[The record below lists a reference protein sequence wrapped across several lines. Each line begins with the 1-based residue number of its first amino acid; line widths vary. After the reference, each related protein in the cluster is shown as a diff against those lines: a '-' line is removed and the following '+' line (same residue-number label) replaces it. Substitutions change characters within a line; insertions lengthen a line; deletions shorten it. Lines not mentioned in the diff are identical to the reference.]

1 MARASSIEQLPEDIL
16 EQLQAMLRDPRIN
29 QMQAAKDINAILE
42 AMGHEKISKSSLNRY
57 SQKMEKV
64 GEKLRQSREV
74 SKMWIAK
81 LGAQPQGQL
90 GQLINEM
97 LRTLA
102 FDLSLTMQSQEI
114 TSEDVPGVVKMLK
127 EMSVAM
133 HRLEQ
138 AASENT
144 KREKEIRKQMAEEA
158 ADAASDIVTAAGISK
173 EAAQEIKNKIL
184 GIA

>member
-1 MARASSIEQLPEDIL
+1 
-16 EQLQAMLRDPRIN
+16 MLRDPRVN
-29 QMQAAKDINAILE
+29 QLEATKKINAILE
-42 AMGHEKISKSSLNRY
+42 QEGHEPVSKSAVNRY
-57 SQKMEKV
+57 SVKMDKV
-64 GEKLRQSREV
+64 GEKLRQSRQV
-74 SKMWIAK
+74 SEMWIAK

-114 TSEDVPGVVKMLK
+114 SSDDVPGVVKMLK

-158 ADAASDIVTAAGISK
+158 AEAANDIATAAGISK

>member
-1 MARASSIEQLPEDIL
+1 MARSSSISKLPEDIL
-16 EQLQAMLRDPRIN
+16 EQLQELLRDPRIN
-29 QMQAAKDINAILE
+29 QLE
-42 AMGHEKISKSSLNRY
+42 ATKKINKILKAEGEGPISKSAVNRY
-57 SQKMEKV
+57 SVKMEKV
-64 GEKLRQSREV
+64 GEKLRQSREI

-81 LGAQPQGQL
+81 LGAQPQGQM

-102 FDLSLTMQSQEI
+102 FDLSLLMQSQEVD
-114 TSEDVPGVVKMLK
+114 SEDLPGVIKMVKEL
-127 EMSVAM
+127 SIAM

-158 ADAASDIVTAAGISK
+158 AEVAGAAAKSAGMSK
-173 EAAQEIKNKIL
+173 KGVQAIKNEIL
-184 GIA
+184 GLG